1 MKKSLF
7 LFLFFGVVIINCFS
21 QQGPKWSVGGNA
33 INSGEFLGT
42 TNAADLI
49 FKTNNSERFK
59 IDANGNIVVQSFIT
73 NNSGIVFSDM
83 NGVLNKLDYSGIAT
97 QYLAGDGSFRDIVS
111 FTGWKIIR
119 NDVVNINTGNI
130 GIGILSA
137 QYKLDVFGDARIS
150 NNLYVGGGIV
160 IADKVQASSQVTTM
174 SVVADSL
181 SVSTNTSF
189 AGDVKANNKLNVQG
203 NATFMGSIGLGV
215 TTPGEKLEV
224 VGNTKI
230 SSNTSVGGDLILSNV
245 TGSNGLAYIDS
256 TGAFKIIAGTMS
268 PHPGVPLPVIHV
280 PEAWN
285 II

>member
-111 FTGWKIIR
+111 FTGWKIIG
-119 NDVVNINTGNI
+119 NDVVNINNGNI
-130 GIGILSA
+130 GIGILSP